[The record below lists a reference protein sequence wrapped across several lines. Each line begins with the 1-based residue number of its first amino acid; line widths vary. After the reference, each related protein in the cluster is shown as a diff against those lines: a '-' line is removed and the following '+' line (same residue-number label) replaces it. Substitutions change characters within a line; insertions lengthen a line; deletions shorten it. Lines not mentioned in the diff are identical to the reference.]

1 MSATPRD
8 TIGNLYSAYSLDHA
22 DAEDSDD
29 TTVAYMQQPSIH
41 LTSAPAPRPS
51 DTTWQPPPR
60 LAPSTHPDSPSGS
73 GGLSLSHQT
82 SSGRLRQV
90 SNSHTI
96 HSLAGEVHGDAEPL
110 TTNPFDDHAW
120 QPAPYR
126 AAMMDESGSRTP
138 SVSEHGGYDDGAAA
152 RGMRGDRAEWV
163 SSFSSSVA

>member
-8 TIGNLYSAYSLDHA
+8 TIANFYSAYSVDHA

-29 TTVAYMQQPSIH
+29 TTLAYMQQPSIV
-41 LTSAPAPRPS
+41 LSSAPAPRPS

-60 LAPSTHPDSPSGS
+60 LDPSTHPDPSPHSRSPG
-73 GGLSLSHQT
+73 LSHQT

-90 SNSHTI
+90 SHQLTI

-110 TTNPFDDHAW
+110 STNPFDDHAW
-120 QPAPYR
+120 QPSPYR
-126 AAMMDESGSRTP
+126 AAMMDGADSRTP
-138 SVSEHGGYDDGAAA
+138 SVSDHGGYDDGAAA

-163 SSFSSSVA
+163 SFLSSCVE